1 MAKRAGAR
9 LLRVRVPWPQSAGD
23 DASSDDALVAAVEA
37 ALAAEPRV
45 VFALFDHI
53 TSCPAVLLPVA
64 RLCAACRARGV
75 RTMVDGAHAVGA
87 LPLDVPAVGADA
99 YTSNCHKWL
108 MTPKGTAFL
117 WVAPD
122 DAPGACMGAPPG
134 SRGSRGISRG
144 MQAQTRPTVISHGY
158 GLGFVR
164 EFLWAATCDYTPYL
178 GIEAAIDFFEQQGPG
193 RIMAHNRALAA
204 RAGAFLA
211 AAWGTGPV
219 LTPPRVSTTM
229 CVVRVPTER
238 GGGGGGGGDGEGEG
252 GPAVLAGGA
261 LAGRGVFPPT
271 GEGACALNHAL
282 RARGVEVPVFVFGG
296 FLHVRV
302 SAQIYVVWADYEK
315 LAALMVELQ
324 CCE

>member
-1 MAKRAGAR
+1 
-9 LLRVRVPWPQSAGD
+9 
-23 DASSDDALVAAVEA
+23 
-37 ALAAEPRV
+37 
-45 VFALFDHI
+45 
-53 TSCPAVLLPVA
+53 
-64 RLCAACRARGV
+64 
-75 RTMVDGAHAVGA
+75 
-87 LPLDVPAVGADA
+87 
-99 YTSNCHKWL
+99 
-108 MTPKGTAFL
+108 
-117 WVAPD
+117 VAPD
-122 DAPGACMGAPPG
+122 GADGADG
-134 SRGSRGISRG
+134 GTTTGGG

-178 GIEAAIDFFEQQGPG
+178 GIEAAIDFFEQQGPA
-193 RIMAHNRALAA
+193 RIMAHNRSLAA
-204 RAGAFLA
+204 AAGAFLA

-238 GGGGGGGGDGEGEG
+238 GSGGGAGGAGGGGAGGAGGGEGEGG

-261 LAGRGVFPPT
+261 VAGRGVFPPT